1 MGDAINR
8 EYDKFQKELKER
20 EKKIKI
26 MMKFKT
32 DPAIDIA
39 LDELNNKEFI
49 FNSINQAVPKGAA
62 FFISKIRLP
71 VFVQTG

>member
-39 LDELNNKEFI
+39 LDELNSKEFI
-49 FNSINQAVPKGAA
+49 FDNEN
-62 FFISKIRLP
+62 
-71 VFVQTG
+71 TGRQ

>member
-1 MGDAINR
+1 MGDVINK

-49 FNSINQAVPKGAA
+49 FDNEN
-62 FFISKIRLP
+62 
-71 VFVQTG
+71 TGRQ

>member
-1 MGDAINR
+1 MGDAINK

-49 FNSINQAVPKGAA
+49 FDNEN
-62 FFISKIRLP
+62 
-71 VFVQTG
+71 TGRQ

>member
-49 FNSINQAVPKGAA
+49 FDNES
-62 FFISKIRLP
+62 
-71 VFVQTG
+71 TGRQ

>member
-49 FNSINQAVPKGAA
+49 FDNEN
-62 FFISKIRLP
+62 
-71 VFVQTG
+71 TGRQ

>member
-26 MMKFKT
+26 MMKIKA
-32 DPAIDIA
+32 DPDIDIA

-49 FNSINQAVPKGAA
+49 FDNEN
-62 FFISKIRLP
+62 
-71 VFVQTG
+71 TGRQ